1 MKVNT
6 CDPRQLATG
15 LVRRPTCDVEVRV
28 AGGFAHFVGDD
39 ALVDASVHVADGA
52 DDQAVHVADC
62 SSERQPEKRVKTFY
76 LMTSQKLPQVSD
88 LTHERVK
95 TSKVQD

>member
-1 MKVNT
+1 MKVNAS
-6 CDPRQLATG
+6 DPRQLATG
-15 LVRRPTCDVEVRV
+15 LVWRPTCDVEVRV

-62 SSERQPEKRVKTFY
+62 SSEAAAKEE
-76 LMTSQKLPQVSD
+76 SQDFLFDEESEVASGPFNA
-88 LTHERVK
+88 
-95 TSKVQD
+95 

>member
-1 MKVNT
+1 MSAE
-6 CDPRQLATG
+6 DRGESQHLANEGRCSTG
-15 LVRRPTCDVEVRV
+15 LVRWPTCDVEVRV

-62 SSERQPEKRVKTFY
+62 SREQQPKKRVKTFY
-76 LMTSQKLPQVSD
+76 LFD
-88 LTHERVK
+88 DE
-95 TSKVQD
+95 SKVASGLFNA